1 MTDGEGSFV
10 SIIRKNPSSRLG
22 WRVEVLFQIALH
34 QKDLKLLNSI
44 KSYFGDIGSIVKT
57 NKDMYAFR
65 VTSLKEILAYILPHF
80 DTYPLI
86 TQKKADYLLFK
97 EIALMMKKG
106 EHLKEAGLQLIVNI
120 RASLNLGLSDAL
132 KTAFPDT
139 IPVARP
145 LISKQEI
152 PHPDWMAGF
161 VTGEGTFF
169 VKINKGRNRAGIGV
183 QLVFQVA
190 QHIRD
195 IELMKSFVSYFK
207 CGQYVR
213 PIQKE
218 WGYFQCTKFFDN

>member
-1 MTDGEGSFV
+1 
-10 SIIRKNPSSRLG
+10 
-22 WRVEVLFQIALH
+22 
-34 QKDLKLLNSI
+34 
-44 KSYFGDIGSIVKT
+44 
-57 NKDMYAFR
+57 MYAFR

-152 PHPDWMAGF
+152 PHPD
-161 VTGEGTFF
+161 
-169 VKINKGRNRAGIGV
+169 
-183 QLVFQVA
+183 
-190 QHIRD
+190 
-195 IELMKSFVSYFK
+195 
-207 CGQYVR
+207 
-213 PIQKE
+213 
-218 WGYFQCTKFFDN
+218 